1 MWMLDYKI
9 LDILGCAIGTAV
21 VRDNNLKVG
30 KCLGAMDSRH
40 FTINSSALYAGIRIE
55 MDIAIISS
63 IDSNNILHIVLP

>member
-30 KCLGAMDSRH
+30 KCLGSYGFQTFYNKFFRVICWDKNRDEYRH
-40 FTINSSALYAGIRIE
+40 YFFNRFK
-55 MDIAIISS
+55 
-63 IDSNNILHIVLP
+63 

>member
-30 KCLGAMDSRH
+30 KCLGSYG
-40 FTINSSALYAGIRIE
+40 FQTFYNNSSALYAGIRIE